1 MKKSKNNGITLV
13 ALIVTIIILLI
24 LSGIAISNLLGENGL
39 INQAKL
45 GKEKY
50 AISEAKEKI
59 ELEITNLQIEQ
70 QSKGEALTKEI
81 LPKINNEDIDV
92 GDTSNF
98 PVEVICG
105 KYKFE
110 VDNVFQVKYIGEADD
125 TVIKY
130 TTEPDDY
137 TNQSNVKVLLKISNP
152 KGIKSIHS
160 FPEVTT
166 THSFPNLSIQYHMLA
181 LCQPLQVWPTP
192 YQKVITMRML
202 LQLHGI
208 FLM

>member
-1 MKKSKNNGITLV
+1 MKKTKENGITLV
-13 ALIVTIIILLI
+13 ALVVTIIILLI
-24 LSGIAISNLLGENGL
+24 LAGVAISNLLGENGL

-59 ELEITNLQIEQ
+59 ELEITNLQVEQ

-92 GDTSNF
+92 RDTSNF

-152 KGIKSIHS
+152 KGIKSIKRPGEAESEIVQNQTKIETDFSVSKNGHY
-160 FPEVTT
+160 T
-166 THSFPNLSIQYHMLA
+166 I
-181 LCQPLQVWPTP
+181 
-192 YQKVITMRML
+192 
-202 LQLHGI
+202 
-208 FLM
+208 